1 MLSPKWLARCTAP
14 IAELYAQAESSILDD
29 MARRISTYDFYIPAA
44 QYQEEKLAMMGMTRQ
59 EIITELSKRTGKTR
73 QEIQTVMEAGAEETR
88 NSDGAI
94 YERAGKKVPEK
105 ISPQMRKIIRSGLK
119 QTAGLFDN
127 LTKTTARTATRQFEK
142 ELDLAW
148 LQVSTGAMDPQSA
161 TRQAIKSLC
170 KAGIQAI
177 AYPTGHSDTL
187 EVAVTRALRTGVNQT
202 ALRMQEQLAD
212 EMGSDLVEVTA
223 HAGARPDH
231 AKWQGKVYSLTGRT
245 PGYQTL
251 AKATGYGTGA
261 GLGGW
266 NCRHSFFPHFPGQS
280 NTYSKDELEEYT
292 RPDAVEYNGKQMS
305 LYEAEQTQR
314 SIERNIRRW
323 KRENNALKA
332 AGLDTTESSAK
343 VRMWNSR
350 YKDFCSKTGLKQQRQ
365 RTVVYTHLSKKNVAT
380 PVKFGILKETKYE
393 NAPVTKQ
400 SIDAIPLIKPSG
412 WTEETSKKLQEAHRE
427 LLRFASE
434 QPVGVEVGAAY
445 DLNMRRVGKMQVG
458 EQGRIYIPEYTT
470 DHVVVHNHPSS
481 TPFSEGDINLFIERS
496 GLNTLTAVGNNGC
509 VYLLHKTDEF
519 DGLEMCTDFFQA
531 QLELEKFVN
540 DMDVDGYIERLK
552 KFLREA
558 KRYGVEF
565 IEG

>member
-59 EIITELSKRTGKTR
+59 EIIAELSKRTGKTR
-73 QEIQTVMEAGAEETR
+73 QEIQAVMEAGAEETH

-94 YERAGKKVPEK
+94 YEQAGKEVPEK
-105 ISPQMRKIIRSGLK
+105 ISPQMRRIIRSGLK

-127 LTKTTARTATRQFEK
+127 LTKTTAKTATRQFEK
-142 ELDLAW
+142 VLDLAW

-202 ALRMQEQLAD
+202 ALKMQEQLAD

-231 AKWQGKVYSLTGRT
+231 AKWQGKVYSLTGKT

-266 NCRHSFFPHFPGQS
+266 NCRHSFFPHFSGQS

-292 RPDAVEYNGKQMS
+292 RPDAVEYNGKKMS

-314 SIERNIRRW
+314 SIERQIRRW
-323 KRENNALKA
+323 KREDNALKA
-332 AGLDTTESSAK
+332 AGLDTTESSTK
-343 VRMWNSR
+343 VKLWNSR
-350 YKDFCSKTGLKQQRQ
+350 YKDFCAKTGLKQQKQ
-365 RTVVYTHLSKKNVAT
+365 RSVVYTHLAKKNVAT
-380 PVKFGILKETKYE
+380 PSKIGILKETKYE
-393 NAPVTKQ
+393 NVPVTKQ

-427 LLRFASE
+427 LLRFASK
-434 QPVGVEVGAAY
+434 QPVGVEVGTAY
-445 DLNMRRVGKMQVG
+445 DLSMKRIDKMQVG
-458 EQGRIYIPEYTT
+458 ERGRIYIQEHPV
-470 DHVVVHNHPSS
+470 DHIVIHNHPSS
-481 TPFSEGDINLFIERS
+481 TPFSEGDITLFIRRAC
-496 GLNTLTAVGNNGC
+496 LNTLTAVGNNGC

-531 QLELEKFVN
+531 QLELKKFVD
-540 DMDVDGYIERLK
+540 DMDIDGYIERLK

>member
-29 MARRISTYDFYIPAA
+29 MARRISAYDFYIPAA
-44 QYQEEKLAMMGMTRQ
+44 QHQEEKLAMMGMTRQ
-59 EIITELSKRTGKTR
+59 EIVAELSKRTGKTR
-73 QEIQTVMEAGAEETR
+73 QEIRAVMEAGAEETR
-88 NSDGAI
+88 NSDGTI

-127 LTKTTARTATRQFEK
+127 LTKTTAKTATGQFEK
-142 ELDLAW
+142 ALDLAW

-187 EVAVTRALRTGVNQT
+187 EVAVTRAVRTGVNQT
-202 ALRMQEQLAD
+202 ALKMQEQLAD

-231 AKWQGKVYSLTGRT
+231 AKWQGKVYSLTGKT

-266 NCRHSFFPHFPGQS
+266 NCRHSFFPHFLGQS

-292 RPDAVEYNGKQMS
+292 RPDAVEYNGKKMS

-314 SIERNIRRW
+314 SIERKIRRW

-332 AGLDTTESSAK
+332 AGLDTTESAAK
-343 VRMWNSR
+343 IKLWTGR
-350 YKDFCSKTGLKQQRQ
+350 YNNFCAKTDLKAQNW
-365 RTVVYTHLSKKNVAT
+365 RTVAYNKK
-380 PVKFGILKETKYE
+380 
-393 NAPVTKQ
+393 
-400 SIDAIPLIKPSG
+400 
-412 WTEETSKKLQEAHRE
+412 
-427 LLRFASE
+427 
-434 QPVGVEVGAAY
+434 
-445 DLNMRRVGKMQVG
+445 
-458 EQGRIYIPEYTT
+458 
-470 DHVVVHNHPSS
+470 
-481 TPFSEGDINLFIERS
+481 
-496 GLNTLTAVGNNGC
+496 
-509 VYLLHKTDEF
+509 
-519 DGLEMCTDFFQA
+519 
-531 QLELEKFVN
+531 
-540 DMDVDGYIERLK
+540 
-552 KFLREA
+552 
-558 KRYGVEF
+558 
-565 IEG
+565 

>member
-59 EIITELSKRTGKTR
+59 EIIAELSKRTGKTR
-73 QEIQTVMEAGAEETR
+73 QEIQAVMKAGAAETC
-88 NSDGAI
+88 NSDGVI
-94 YERAGKKVPEK
+94 YAQAGKEVPEK
-105 ISPQMRKIIRSGLK
+105 ISSQMRKIIRSGLK

-127 LTKTTARTATRQFEK
+127 LTKTTAQAATRQFEK
-142 ELDLAW
+142 ALDLAW
-148 LQVSTGAMDPQSA
+148 LQVSTGAMDPRSA

-170 KAGIQAI
+170 KVGIQAI

-202 ALRMQEQLAD
+202 ALKMQEQLAD

-266 NCRHSFFPHFPGQS
+266 NCRHSFFPRFPGQS

-292 RPDAVEYNGKQMS
+292 RPDAVEYNGKKMS

-323 KRENNALKA
+323 KREDNALQA

-343 VRMWNSR
+343 VKLWNSR
-350 YKDFCSKTGLKQQRQ
+350 YKDFCAKTGLKQQRQ
-365 RTVVYTHLSKKNVAT
+365 RTVAYTHIAEKNVASAKGNGIINIERPIAT
-380 PVKFGILKETKYE
+380 RKMANGLRTPASYVLSEDDVKSISKDAESIQIPEKVLDFNKGGRTGFSDEDVKIHVRGDILPDLSSDNPRDRMTPRAVLAHEYYGHYKAHPSNFRVGDWRDEFRASYRAALDAPGLDDDERRSLMIDAYERAKEANVPVKYNKAARRIIYGYE
-393 NAPVTKQ
+393 
-400 SIDAIPLIKPSG
+400 
-412 WTEETSKKLQEAHRE
+412 
-427 LLRFASE
+427 
-434 QPVGVEVGAAY
+434 
-445 DLNMRRVGKMQVG
+445 
-458 EQGRIYIPEYTT
+458 
-470 DHVVVHNHPSS
+470 
-481 TPFSEGDINLFIERS
+481 
-496 GLNTLTAVGNNGC
+496 
-509 VYLLHKTDEF
+509 
-519 DGLEMCTDFFQA
+519 
-531 QLELEKFVN
+531 
-540 DMDVDGYIERLK
+540 
-552 KFLREA
+552 
-558 KRYGVEF
+558 
-565 IEG
+565 

>member
-59 EIITELSKRTGKTR
+59 QIIAELSKRTGKTR
-73 QEIQTVMEAGAEETR
+73 QEIQAVMEAGAAETR
-88 NSDGAI
+88 NSDGEV

-142 ELDLAW
+142 ALDLAW

-161 TRQAIKSLC
+161 TRQVIKSLC

-251 AKATGYGTGA
+251 AKATGYGTGT

-266 NCRHSFFPHFPGQS
+266 NCRHSFYPYSPGQGDI
-280 NTYSKDELEEYT
+280 YSKGELEEYT
-292 RPDAVEYNGKQMS
+292 RPDAVEYNGKKMS

-314 SIERNIRRW
+314 SIERQIRRW
-323 KRENNALKA
+323 KRENSAMKA
-332 AGLDTTESSAK
+332 AGLDTAESAAK
-343 VRMWNSR
+343 IKLWTGR
-350 YKDFCSKTGLKQQRQ
+350 YNNFCAETNLKAQKW
-365 RTVVYTHLSKKNVAT
+365 RTVAYTQK
-380 PVKFGILKETKYE
+380 
-393 NAPVTKQ
+393 
-400 SIDAIPLIKPSG
+400 
-412 WTEETSKKLQEAHRE
+412 
-427 LLRFASE
+427 
-434 QPVGVEVGAAY
+434 
-445 DLNMRRVGKMQVG
+445 
-458 EQGRIYIPEYTT
+458 
-470 DHVVVHNHPSS
+470 
-481 TPFSEGDINLFIERS
+481 
-496 GLNTLTAVGNNGC
+496 
-509 VYLLHKTDEF
+509 
-519 DGLEMCTDFFQA
+519 
-531 QLELEKFVN
+531 
-540 DMDVDGYIERLK
+540 
-552 KFLREA
+552 
-558 KRYGVEF
+558 
-565 IEG
+565 

>member
-1 MLSPKWLARCTAP
+1 MLSPKWLARCTVP

-59 EIITELSKRTGKTR
+59 EIIAELSKRTGKTR
-73 QEIQTVMEAGAEETR
+73 QEIQAVMEAGAEETHNR
-88 NSDGAI
+88 DGAI
-94 YERAGKKVPEK
+94 YEQAGKEVPEK
-105 ISPQMRKIIRSGLK
+105 ISPQMRRIIRSGLK

-127 LTKTTARTATRQFEK
+127 LTKTTAKTATRQFEK
-142 ELDLAW
+142 ALDLAW

-177 AYPTGHSDTL
+177 AYPTGRSDTL

-202 ALRMQEQLAD
+202 ALKMQEQLAD

-251 AKATGYGTGA
+251 AKATGYGTGD

-280 NTYSKDELEEYT
+280 NTYSKDELEEYA
-292 RPDAVEYNGKQMS
+292 RPDAVEYNGKKMS

-323 KRENNALKA
+323 KREDNALKA

-343 VRMWNSR
+343 VRMWNSQ
-350 YKDFCSKTGLKQQRQ
+350 YKDFCAKTGLKQQRQ
-365 RTVVYTHLSKKNVAT
+365 RTVSYIEN
-380 PVKFGILKETKYE
+380 KE
-393 NAPVTKQ
+393 
-400 SIDAIPLIKPSG
+400 
-412 WTEETSKKLQEAHRE
+412 R
-427 LLRFASE
+427 ASE
-434 QPVGVEVGAAY
+434 SRIDLRSIAYKKEADPIKEALGPIKISHPEEIERIKMSAKNKGVELIDGRGQMAYAPGLSPGRAGQLHLNEENSYGAWLHEEQHMLDDEADGWPGFRGLTDIDRRCRMEYNAY
-445 DLNMRRVGKMQVG
+445 KR
-458 EQGRIYIPEYTT
+458 E
-470 DHVVVHNHPSS
+470 
-481 TPFSEGDINLFIERS
+481 IE
-496 GLNTLTAVGNNGC
+496 L
-509 VYLLHKTDEF
+509 
-519 DGLEMCTDFFQA
+519 
-531 QLELEKFVN
+531 
-540 DMDVDGYIERLK
+540 
-552 KFLREA
+552 A
-558 KRYGVEF
+558 KRIKRPDLVEKLKILYEEEIKKIGGVPVD
-565 IEG
+565 ID

>member
-1 MLSPKWLARCTAP
+1 MLSPKWLARCTTQMTA
-14 IAELYAQAESSILDD
+14 LYAETESTILDD

-44 QYQEEKLAMMGMTRQ
+44 QYQEEKLTVMGVTRQ
-59 EIITELSKRTGKTR
+59 QIIAELSKRTGKTR
-73 QEIQTVMEAGAEETR
+73 QEIEKIMEAGVRETR
-88 NSDGAI
+88 SSDGAI
-94 YERAGKKVPEK
+94 YEQAGKTVPEK
-105 ISPQMRKIIRSGLK
+105 ISPQMRKIIRAGLK
-119 QTAGLFDN
+119 QTAGLFEN
-127 LTKTTARTATRQFEK
+127 LTKTTAQTATRQFEK
-142 ELDLAW
+142 ALDLAW

-170 KAGIQAI
+170 KAGIQAV
-177 AYPTGHSDTL
+177 AYSTGRSDTL

-212 EMGSDLVEVTA
+212 EMGTDLVEVTA

-231 AKWQGKVYSLTGRT
+231 AKWQGKVYSLTGKT

-266 NCRHSFFPHFPGQS
+266 GCRHGFFPHFLGQN

-292 RPDAVEYNGKQMS
+292 RPDAVEYNGKKMS

-314 SIERNIRRW
+314 SIERQIRRW
-323 KRENNALKA
+323 KREDNALKA

-343 VRMWNSR
+343 VKLWNSR
-350 YKDFCSKTGLKQQRQ
+350 YKDFCAKTGLKQQKQ
-365 RTVVYTHLSKKNVAT
+365 RSVVYTHLAKKNVAT
-380 PVKFGILKETKYE
+380 PAKFGILKETKYE
-393 NAPVTKQ
+393 NVPVTKQ
-400 SIDAIPLIKPSG
+400 SIDAIPLINPSG

-427 LLRFASE
+427 LLRFASK
-434 QPVGVEVGAAY
+434 QPVGVEVGTAY
-445 DLNMRRVGKMQVG
+445 DLSMKRIDKMQVG
-458 EQGRIYIPEYTT
+458 ERGRIYIQEYPV
-470 DHVVVHNHPSS
+470 DHIVIHNHPSS
-481 TPFSEGDINLFIERS
+481 TPFSEGDITLFIRRPC
-496 GLNTLTAVGNNGC
+496 LNTLTAVGNNGC

-531 QLELEKFVN
+531 QLELKKFVD
-540 DMDVDGYIERLK
+540 DMDIDEYIERLK

>member
-59 EIITELSKRTGKTR
+59 EIIAELSKRTGKTR
-73 QEIQTVMEAGAEETR
+73 QEIQAVMEAGAAETC

-94 YERAGKKVPEK
+94 YAQAGKEVPEK
-105 ISPQMRKIIRSGLK
+105 ISSQMRKIIRSGLK

-127 LTKTTARTATRQFEK
+127 LTKTTAQAATRQFEK
-142 ELDLAW
+142 ALDLAW

-202 ALRMQEQLAD
+202 ALKMQEQLAD

-231 AKWQGKVYSLTGRT
+231 AKWQGKVYSLTGKT

-292 RPDAVEYNGKQMS
+292 RPDAVEYNEKKMS

-323 KRENNALKA
+323 KREDNALKA
-332 AGLDTTESSAK
+332 AGLDTAESSAK

-350 YKDFCSKTGLKQQRQ
+350 YKDFCSKTGLKQQKQ
-365 RTVVYTHLSKKNVAT
+365 RTVAYTHLAKKTVAGT
-380 PVKFGILKETKYE
+380 GANDIMNAKLGKPVIDIQFFAKKAEDYPTVILPKREY
-393 NAPVTKQ
+393 
-400 SIDAIPLIKPSG
+400 
-412 WTEETSKKLQEAHRE
+412 AHVMSE
-427 LLRFASE
+427 LATHLNDEQRR
-434 QPVGVEVGAAY
+434 QPVVKKAIGRYIYTVENRGFGDY
-445 DLNMRRVGKMQVG
+445 
-458 EQGRIYIPEYTT
+458 RIIKKTAIDDVLISDE
-470 DHVVVHNHPSS
+470 
-481 TPFSEGDINLFIERS
+481 EWGD
-496 GLNTLTAVGNNGC
+496 
-509 VYLLHKTDEF
+509 
-519 DGLEMCTDFFQA
+519 
-531 QLELEKFVN
+531 
-540 DMDVDGYIERLK
+540 
-552 KFLREA
+552 
-558 KRYGVEF
+558 
-565 IEG
+565 

>member
-59 EIITELSKRTGKTR
+59 EIIAELSKRTGKTR
-73 QEIQTVMEAGAEETR
+73 QEIQAVMEAGAAETC

-94 YERAGKKVPEK
+94 YAQAGKEAPEK
-105 ISPQMRKIIRSGLK
+105 ISSQMRKIIRSGLK

-127 LTKTTARTATRQFEK
+127 LTKTTAQAATRQFEK
-142 ELDLAW
+142 ALDLAW
-148 LQVSTGAMDPQSA
+148 LQVSTGAMDLQSA

-202 ALRMQEQLAD
+202 ALKMQEQLAD

-231 AKWQGKVYSLTGRT
+231 AKWQGKVYSLTGKT

-266 NCRHSFFPHFPGQS
+266 NCRHSFFPHFPDQS

-292 RPDAVEYNGKQMS
+292 RPDAVEYNEKKMS

-323 KRENNALKA
+323 KREDNALKA
-332 AGLDTTESSAK
+332 AGLDTAESSAK

-350 YKDFCSKTGLKQQRQ
+350 YKDFCSKTGLKQQKQ
-365 RTVVYTHLSKKNVAT
+365 RTVAYTHLAKKTVAGT
-380 PVKFGILKETKYE
+380 GANDIMNAKLGKPVIDIQFFAKKAEDYPTVILPKREY
-393 NAPVTKQ
+393 
-400 SIDAIPLIKPSG
+400 
-412 WTEETSKKLQEAHRE
+412 AHVMSE
-427 LLRFASE
+427 LATHLNDEQRR
-434 QPVGVEVGAAY
+434 QPVVKKAIGRYIYTVENRGFGDY
-445 DLNMRRVGKMQVG
+445 
-458 EQGRIYIPEYTT
+458 RIIKKTAIDDVLISDE
-470 DHVVVHNHPSS
+470 
-481 TPFSEGDINLFIERS
+481 EWGD
-496 GLNTLTAVGNNGC
+496 
-509 VYLLHKTDEF
+509 
-519 DGLEMCTDFFQA
+519 
-531 QLELEKFVN
+531 
-540 DMDVDGYIERLK
+540 
-552 KFLREA
+552 
-558 KRYGVEF
+558 
-565 IEG
+565 

>member
-1 MLSPKWLARCTAP
+1 MLYPKWLARCTAP

-59 EIITELSKRTGKTR
+59 EIIAELSKRTGKTR
-73 QEIQTVMEAGAEETR
+73 QEIQAVMEAGAEETR

-142 ELDLAW
+142 ALDLAW

-161 TRQAIKSLC
+161 ARQAIKGLC

-292 RPDAVEYNGKQMS
+292 KPDAVEYHGKKMS

-323 KRENNALKA
+323 KRENNAMKA
-332 AGLDTTESSAK
+332 AGLDTTESTAK
-343 VRMWNSR
+343 VKLWNDR
-350 YKDFCSKTGLKQQRQ
+350 YKDFCAKTGLKQQKQ
-365 RTVVYTHLSKKNVAT
+365 RTVSYAHLAQKSVAT
-380 PVKFGILKETKYE
+380 VGGNGIITGARITDSESPRAVAHAERYYGLVRSMKTDAAKIAKATGYEKKTIQEIKNYLFMEKHDLGDGSVRRFDADFMIAESWRRLMAGNPEAHDLTLLHHEVMERDLVKRGYTQDEAHIL
-393 NAPVTKQ
+393 
-400 SIDAIPLIKPSG
+400 
-412 WTEETSKKLQEAHRE
+412 TSKKYNYKKEA
-427 LLRFASE
+427 
-434 QPVGVEVGAAY
+434 
-445 DLNMRRVGKMQVG
+445 
-458 EQGRIYIPEYTT
+458 
-470 DHVVVHNHPSS
+470 
-481 TPFSEGDINLFIERS
+481 
-496 GLNTLTAVGNNGC
+496 
-509 VYLLHKTDEF
+509 
-519 DGLEMCTDFFQA
+519 
-531 QLELEKFVN
+531 EKFY
-540 DMDVDGYIERLK
+540 DQIAEHRKG
-552 KFLREA
+552 
-558 KRYGVEF
+558 
-565 IEG
+565 